1 MEKIGIS
8 KSIKIEELSIKT
20 FNKEILKSIE
30 VSFSLKIKHMKF
42 IGIIVLAFLMLN
54 CKDEIVITTGLVEQT
69 ESKPT
74 SILIENPTD
83 FYEKLSNAAIS
94 IIDPE
99 VVYTPAYVG
108 IQYPNGDVPAQTGV
122 CTDVVI
128 RAYRKLGID
137 LQKEVHEDM
146 KANFSLYPKTW
157 GLKSTDKNI
166 DHRRVPN
173 LEVFFARKG
182 EKLPITQNPKDYKT
196 GDLVTWLLAGDAIPH
211 IGIVTHIKS
220 SSGNPMLV
228 HNVGSGQ
235 VLEDCLLSWKIVGH
249 YRYGK

>member
-1 MEKIGIS
+1 MKLFIPLLLICFSFGGKKPETITKHIS
-8 KSIKIEELSIKT
+8 
-20 FNKEILKSIE
+20 
-30 VSFSLKIKHMKF
+30 
-42 IGIIVLAFLMLN
+42 
-54 CKDEIVITTGLVEQT
+54 

-74 SILIENPTD
+74 TQLIENPTD

-94 IIDPE
+94 IINPD
-99 VVYTPAYVG
+99 VVYTPSYVS
-108 IQYPNGDVPAQTGV
+108 IKYPNGDVPAKTGV

-146 KANFSLYPKTW
+146 KANFSLYPNLKKW
-157 GLKSTDKNI
+157 GLKTTDKNI

-173 LEVFFARKG
+173 LEIFFARKG
-182 EKLPITQNPKDYKT
+182 KTLAITKNASDYKT
-196 GDLVTWLLAGDAIPH
+196 GDIVTWLLAGDAIPH

-220 SSGNPMLV
+220 NNGNPMLV

-235 VLEDCLLSWKIVGH
+235 VLEECLFSWKIVGH
-249 YRYGK
+249 YKYSN

>member
-1 MEKIGIS
+1 MKLILPLLLICFSFGCKKSEKITENIS
-8 KSIKIEELSIKT
+8 
-20 FNKEILKSIE
+20 
-30 VSFSLKIKHMKF
+30 
-42 IGIIVLAFLMLN
+42 
-54 CKDEIVITTGLVEQT
+54 

-74 SILIENPTD
+74 TQLIENPID

-94 IIDPE
+94 IINPD
-99 VVYTPAYVG
+99 VVYTPSYVS
-108 IQYPNGDVPAQTGV
+108 IKYPNGDVPAKTGV

-146 KANFSLYPKTW
+146 KTNFSKYPKTW
-157 GLKSTDKNI
+157 GLKTTDKNI

-182 EKLPITQNPKDYKT
+182 KTLSITKNTSDYKT
-196 GDLVTWLLAGDAIPH
+196 GDIVTWLLAGDAIPH

-220 SSGNPMLV
+220 NNGNPMIV

-249 YRYGK
+249 YKYSN